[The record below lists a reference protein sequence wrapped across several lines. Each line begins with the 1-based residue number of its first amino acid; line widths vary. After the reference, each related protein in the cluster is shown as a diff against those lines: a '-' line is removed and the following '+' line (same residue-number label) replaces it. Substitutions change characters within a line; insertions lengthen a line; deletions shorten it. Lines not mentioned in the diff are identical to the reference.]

1 MSHTDGTT
9 AILRKLLQRPEGVDN
24 FFAAQVV
31 GKPLKNVN
39 VMFCQLVQRGDAFA
53 GGPLGRRRYFA
64 DQRSALDYDESTRK
78 HAEER
83 RFSTG
88 RPKRD
93 SRPAGEPPPVRI
105 NARDPQLD
113 PKQPAVVPAGVKRT
127 VAKPA
132 WERFAPDGP
141 VPRVV
146 NSDECRPWAKEAVR

>member
-1 MSHTDGTT
+1 
-9 AILRKLLQRPEGVDN
+9 
-24 FFAAQVV
+24 
-31 GKPLKNVN
+31 
-39 VMFCQLVQRGDAFA
+39 
-53 GGPLGRRRYFA
+53 
-64 DQRSALDYDESTRK
+64 
-78 HAEER
+78 
-83 RFSTG
+83 
-88 RPKRD
+88 
-93 SRPAGEPPPVRI
+93 VRI